1 MNNRKYILQTLCHIT
16 FWIVIGFFFVFNSH
30 LRPRMVNSMWKECLV
45 VATLISTVYVSY
57 FILIPKMYLRGNII
71 SFTMISVSLILLCGV
86 FEFLL
91 FQKDIDCCI
100 GNALPSDLFVKYK
113 FTVFFLCSLRTG
125 CYVLCFDLLK
135 LLQVKSTSM
144 EKSKELIIKEE
155 QKLLVE
161 TENSKMD
168 IVEIPAVVYLKYK
181 DRSTTIVNAK
191 GCAFKEYNP
200 LIYYEN
206 KLSPNEFIKIN
217 RSLLVAYKFIQ
228 SFDEQLITL
237 QYADKTITFPIKKQI
252 VDYLRSLYPNLYY
265 ENEQSEQQNQN
276 KQLLQAIL
284 DYIVQNPYTKTPEI
298 EEQFGLSRNVCQT
311 YLTELKN
318 RNLIT
323 FHGSRGESSGY
334 VVIR

>member
-1 MNNRKYILQTLCHIT
+1 MQQLKDKLAQT
-16 FWIVIGFFFVFNSH
+16 
-30 LRPRMVNSMWKECLV
+30 R
-45 VATLISTVYVSY
+45 A
-57 FILIPKMYLRGNII
+57 
-71 SFTMISVSLILLCGV
+71 LL
-86 FEFLL
+86 
-91 FQKDIDCCI
+91 D
-100 GNALPSDLFVKYK
+100 
-113 FTVFFLCSLRTG
+113 
-125 CYVLCFDLLK
+125 
-135 LLQVKSTSM
+135 
-144 EKSKELIIKEE
+144 
-155 QKLLVE
+155 
-161 TENSKMD
+161 
-168 IVEIPAVVYLKYK
+168 
-181 DRSTTIVNAK
+181 
-191 GCAFKEYNP
+191 
-200 LIYYEN
+200 
-206 KLSPNEFIKIN
+206 
-217 RSLLVAYKFIQ
+217 Q
-228 SFDEQLITL
+228 SFDEKLITL